1 MNAVKNDE
9 QSVVLMK
16 AFNNAC
22 VALGF
27 GNTEKS
33 KLLCINKSTLSRNVD
48 KGFLPESKAGELQL
62 HFIKLYRSLFAISGG
77 DGEFM
82 SYWFHTENQALNGVP
97 AYLCLSIDGLFRI
110 NQYLDTMQNINTPH
124 NEMVSIKNK

>member
-1 MNAVKNDE
+1 MNAVKNAN

-27 GNTEKS
+27 EKTERS
-33 KLLCINKSTLSRNVD
+33 KLLGVSKYILDQNVN
-48 KGFLPESKAGELQL
+48 KGFLPESKTGELQL

-82 SYWFHTENQALNGVP
+82 SHWFHTKNKTLNGIP
-97 AYLCLSIDGLFRI
+97 ASLCLSAEGLFRT
-110 NQYLDTMQNINTPH
+110 NQYLDAMQNT
-124 NEMVSIKNK
+124 NKTKECLG